1 MSPADQIISEHIHDA
16 DRETN
21 ENMVHWLHQFIMGN
35 VTQEDLKDIFNY
47 YETSEYICK
56 PHKK

>member
-1 MSPADQIISEHIHDA
+1 MSPADQIISEHIDDA

-35 VTQEDLKDIFNY
+35 VTQEDLKDIFKS
-47 YETSEYICK
+47 YESDKYIHSPYK
-56 PHKK
+56 